1 MFKPTE
7 NQDNAIKNMERVIGL
22 EEHQHED
29 CFETKDQFQKYFE
42 ELSNKIKDSI
52 KQWKKSKNFKNAVK
66 LWKIDIQKVYE
77 KKKNDILNYYSN
89 PKILKEKALEYQ
101 SKWSASIWKVK
112 IWMLKK
118 TNNNKDLVDDVL
130 DTMIILE
137 DYIIENFI
145 RNWLN
150 NWKWLD
156 QLKGKLIYIKLFNKN
171 TVEKIIEEKF
181 QENIVNEKVIKRIIE
196 KAQRQKKNVFQ
207 IKWLLYP
214 VLKYQEDYT
223 LLIENYIEKF
233 YDNEKE
239 HENLLKEYEKAKN
252 KFSEKQQIIQYLRKK
267 WYKYQEINNIIN

>member
-156 QLKGKLIYIKLFNKN
+156 QLKGKLI
-171 TVEKIIEEKF
+171 
-181 QENIVNEKVIKRIIE
+181 
-196 KAQRQKKNVFQ
+196 
-207 IKWLLYP
+207 
-214 VLKYQEDYT
+214 
-223 LLIENYIEKF
+223 
-233 YDNEKE
+233 
-239 HENLLKEYEKAKN
+239 
-252 KFSEKQQIIQYLRKK
+252 
-267 WYKYQEINNIIN
+267 